1 MKKIIILT
9 LVVFGI
15 MFVGAFADEGGDI
28 FYGTA
33 EIDMFPEVLPSA
45 ESNNVSLFGTD
56 FSKISLNEHIH
67 NALLNRESV
76 FGVIDYKVTL
86 EEFILTYSCVNWD
99 DPYLF
104 YVGQNFSYAYYEDYD
119 GNPNNNIVIACE
131 PRYILTKTQTVAA
144 NKTINLAVERTLNGI
159 TDDMTDVEK
168 ALIVHD
174 NICMEYQYS
183 PDGEETYDIYNMVL
197 NKHGVC
203 QGYMFMYQAAMDK
216 LGIENYFVSSLYMN
230 HIWNMIN
237 IDGEYYHIDVTWDD
251 PRPTLTG
258 SALHTNFLVSD
269 KSFTNHTK
277 YTAPYAAE
285 SERFAEYYWKSS
297 NTRLHPYKGEFYM
310 LCYHSQGKSI
320 IYKYDVNNNTKKS
333 WKTLRNDEDFLWR
346 APESRYYTNCYSGF
360 SEYNENVVLYN
371 TRNAVKLLNLDT
383 EEEKTLL
390 TFKEINGEYFY
401 IYGTAL
407 TNGELTLMVRNSPKI
422 GAAIYKYTF
431 PVDSFEKVKVSMSI
445 AVEDAS
451 APKHTMVNAS
461 YYDGKMLAGAV
472 SNKITFTQYED
483 NKTVENPEINAVTL
497 PLSGAKKI
505 KTFTWNSLAD
515 DAPLYPVIELE
526 IQ

>member
-1 MKKIIILT
+1 MKKIIIFILI
-9 LVVFGI
+9 VFGI
-15 MFVGAFADEGGDI
+15 LFVGASADEGKEI

-33 EIDMFPEVLPSA
+33 KIDMFPEVLPSA

-56 FSKISLNEHIH
+56 SSEISLNEHIH

-76 FGVIDYKVTL
+76 FGVIDYQVTL
-86 EEFILTYSCVNWD
+86 EEFILIYSYVNWD

-104 YVGQNFSYAYYEDYD
+104 YVGQNFSYAYYEDHD

-131 PRYILTKTQTVAA
+131 PQYILTKTQTAAA
-144 NKTINLAVERTLNGI
+144 NKTINQAVERTLIGI

-183 PDGEETYDIYNMVL
+183 PDGEEIFDIYNMAL

-237 IDGEYYHIDVTWDD
+237 IDGDYYHIDVTWDD
-251 PRPTLTG
+251 PRPALTG

-269 KSFTNHTK
+269 KSFTNHVR

-285 SERFAEYYWKSS
+285 SERFADYLWKSS
-297 NTRLHPYKGEFYM
+297 NTRILPYKGEFYM
-310 LCYHSQGKSI
+310 LCYNSAGKST
-320 IYKYDVNNNTKKS
+320 IYKYNVIKNKTDEWKVLKKD
-333 WKTLRNDEDFLWR
+333 NDMKWCIEQGF
-346 APESRYYTNCYSGF
+346 YQKCYSGM
-360 SEYNENVVLYN
+360 SLYDESTILYN
-371 TRNAVKLLNLDT
+371 TRNAVKLLNIAT
-383 EEEKTLL
+383 KEEKTLIS
-390 TFKEINGEYFY
+390 FKEINNNYFF
-401 IYGTAL
+401 IYGSSL
-407 TNGELTLMVRNSPKI
+407 INDELTLMIRNNPNI
-422 GAAIYKYTF
+422 GAAIYKYTL
-431 PVDSFEKVKVSMSI
+431 PIGSFEKVKASLSI
-445 AVEDAS
+445 AVEDIS
-451 APKHTMVNAS
+451 SPKHTMINAA
-461 YYDGKMLAGAV
+461 YYDGKILADAI
-472 SNKITFTQYED
+472 SNEVTFTKLED

-515 DAPLYPVIELE
+515 DTPLYPVIELE